1 MDWHGVLVLWC
12 VGCGVLALIG
22 YGRSLAGVT
31 RAQRAVRVPG
41 RIAEVR
47 IPEHGGPGILGIPVV
62 VAFPD
67 PVTGQEHVLPY
78 VSEAGI
84 QLDAVWVG
92 REIAVI
98 HPPGHP
104 ERFEITYDVQDGQH
118 GLGWPHFAVFLLYCG
133 LVADTAILR
142 GYPWVLLGV
151 GVPLAVVMSFVLRHD
166 LRLTRREA
174 ARPIIAAPGRV
185 AAVLTSVH
193 DDGESVWTSHTAF
206 ITFTTSEGTAVAARL
221 RAEPK
226 DPKTTYGAEVTVH
239 YPPDN
244 LDAFTLD
251 LTATRRSTV
260 LDIAFIVLCLL
271 LGAAGT
277 VAGAL
282 LL

>member
-1 MDWHGVLVLWC
+1 MDWHGVLLLWC
-12 VGCGVLALIG
+12 AGCGVLAVIG

-41 RIAEVR
+41 RIAEVSV
-47 IPEHGGPGILGIPVV
+47 PEHGGPGISGIPMT

-67 PVTGQEHVLPY
+67 PGTGQEHVLPY
-78 VSEAGI
+78 VSESGI

-104 ERFEITYDVQDGQH
+104 ERFKIAYDIQSGQH
-118 GLGWPHFAVFLLYCG
+118 GLGWPHFALFLLYCG
-133 LVADTAILR
+133 LVADTAILH
-142 GYPWVLLGV
+142 GYPWALLGV

-166 LRLTRREA
+166 LRLTRRDA
-174 ARPIIAAPGRV
+174 ARPIIAVPGRV

-193 DDGESVWTSHTAF
+193 DDGESVWTSHAAF
-206 ITFTTSEGTAVAARL
+206 ITFHTGEGTPVVGRL
-221 RAEPK
+221 RADPK
-226 DPKTTYGAEVTVH
+226 DPNTAHDADVTVH
-239 YPPDN
+239 YRPGN

-251 LTATRRSTV
+251 LAAARRSGV
-260 LDIAFIVLCLL
+260 WDIAFLVLCVL
-271 LGAAGT
+271 LGVAGA